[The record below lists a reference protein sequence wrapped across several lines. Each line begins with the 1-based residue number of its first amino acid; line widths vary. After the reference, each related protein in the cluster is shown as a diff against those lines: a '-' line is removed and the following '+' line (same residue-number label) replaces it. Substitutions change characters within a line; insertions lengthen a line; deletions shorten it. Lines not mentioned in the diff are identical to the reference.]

1 MRKITSIDGTKFIE
15 YHMSAGK
22 GLALNAKFGR
32 NLFSLNSEEGLM
44 QIAGLDPVGGYEL
57 FMELTKVSPEE
68 LDNFDTDAIWEFLEG
83 VFTDFFPKK
92 IRPDIPKMLLAVK
105 AQVMKNV
112 MAQLEVSQETSSNS
126 ATGSAELSA

>member
-1 MRKITSIDGTKFIE
+1 MRKITSTDGATSIE

-32 NLFSLNSEEGLM
+32 NLFSLSSEEGLM

-57 FMELTKVSPEE
+57 FMELTKVSIE
-68 LDNFDTDAIWEFLEG
+68 DIDKFDTDAIWEFLEG
-83 VFTDFFPKK
+83 IFTDFFPKR
-92 IRPDIPKMLLAVK
+92 IRPEIPKMLLALK
-105 AQVMKNV
+105 AQVTKNIL
-112 MAQLEVSQETSSNS
+112 AQLEASQTISSNS